1 MAPALA
7 RPTRIRRTDDAMNY
21 LMIYLTLGMVPKV
34 ATGFLALDEA
44 LALKALIETG
54 GTYTAVLH
62 NSDGSIYTPPV

>member
-1 MAPALA
+1 
-7 RPTRIRRTDDAMNY
+7 MNY